1 MATKEEI
8 LNTFN
13 FKDAAWYAYKEG
25 VQYGHN
31 EAITSLRNQAAIAA
45 MQAIIPGNKDRYMG
59 FEAEVKYRN
68 AAFEAV
74 GYADALIAQLMK
86 KED

>member
-8 LNTFN
+8 LNTFTS
-13 FKDAAWYAYKEG
+13 KDAAWYAYREG
-25 VQYGHN
+25 LQYGYN
-31 EAITSLRNQAAIAA
+31 EAIHSLRNQAAIAA
-45 MQAIIPGNKDRYMG
+45 MQAIIPGNNDRYMG
-59 FEAEVKYRN
+59 FDAKVKYRK